1 MKRVLALILFISL
14 FSNNSV
20 AQIVLDRQPL
30 AAVCK
35 DGRWGYINTS
45 GAIVIPCQFED
56 VGDFHEGFAY
66 VSNGDGKGFINLQG
80 EIVVPCQFEDVGDF
94 HEGFAK
100 VSNDNGYGFIN
111 TQGEIVVPCQFYD
124 ASDFYDGI
132 AIVRDRG
139 KDLEYKLINSRGE
152 DVIPDQFF
160 QISDFSDGLA
170 WAIKD
175 EETYGFIDTKGVF
188 TYVDLQLYDSVNP
201 FHEGLSQVLKDFKYG
216 FINAQGEI
224 GIPCH
229 FDDAG
234 DFHEGLAWVETD
246 DSYGFINTR
255 GELQIPYQ
263 FELVEDFHEGLARI
277 AKPEKVK
284 DAVVSNLSRMVFK
297 EFINPD
303 GKIVLTSPY
312 EINGDF
318 HNGFARVKNNGKEGF
333 IDRTGKLV
341 IPCTYDYAQDF
352 CK

>member
-45 GAIVIPCQFED
+45 GAIVI
-56 VGDFHEGFAY
+56 
-66 VSNGDGKGFINLQG
+66 
-80 EIVVPCQFEDVGDF
+80 PCQFEDVGDF

-234 DFHEGLAWVETD
+234 DIFHLSEVFQQLCFGC
-246 DSYGFINTR
+246 FIQRR
-255 GELQIPYQ
+255 G
-263 FELVEDFHEGLARI
+263 R
-277 AKPEKVK
+277 
-284 DAVVSNLSRMVFK
+284 
-297 EFINPD
+297 FI
-303 GKIVLTSPY
+303 
-312 EINGDF
+312 
-318 HNGFARVKNNGKEGF
+318 
-333 IDRTGKLV
+333 
-341 IPCTYDYAQDF
+341 Q
-352 CK
+352 